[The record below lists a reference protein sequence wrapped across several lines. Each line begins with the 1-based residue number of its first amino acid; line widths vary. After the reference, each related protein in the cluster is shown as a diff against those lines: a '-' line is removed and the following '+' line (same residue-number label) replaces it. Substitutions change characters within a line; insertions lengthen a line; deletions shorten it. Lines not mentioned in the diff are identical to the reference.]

1 MCKLVLTETSLLA
14 IRIRLFIKLLRQLRG
29 PKEIK
34 YLNTGPQFLIS
45 NGIYLHVWSFS
56 VYFLGFTLVLRV
68 TYNEGM
74 I

>member
-45 NGIYLHVWSFS
+45 NGIYLHV
-56 VYFLGFTLVLRV
+56 
-68 TYNEGM
+68 
-74 I
+74 